1 MQAER
6 LPDSTSALVL
16 RTDFSDDEAWR
27 SICAAIEAPRGD
39 FRAYVEFVSDHRFD
53 QATVDQLL
61 ELHKRS
67 NYRSYFFVVD
77 HTTLTDPDRPILV
90 VDLLI
95 EPGRTFRVIPSEM
108 WSVENNLSLANL
120 DFADF
125 VESADNDGIFRG
137 FPEV

>member
-1 MQAER
+1 MQADL
-6 LPDSTSALVL
+6 LPESTNALVL
-16 RTDFSDDEAWR
+16 RTDFSDDDTWE
-27 SICAAIEAPRGD
+27 SLCAAIEAPQGD
-39 FRAYVEFVSDHRFD
+39 FRAYVDCVSDERFD
-53 QATVDQLL
+53 QINVEELL
-61 ELHKRS
+61 ELHRRS
-67 NYRSYFFVVD
+67 NYRSYLFVVD

-95 EPGRTFRVIPSEM
+95 EPGRRFRVVPSEM

-125 VESADNDGIFRG
+125 ADSADNDGIFRG